1 MDDGLTRMDETGD
14 GFSPAC
20 GEQQGLLPA
29 GFGDGELAFRES
41 GGSCAGLLRGGRT
54 SLCSGDADS
63 RHGGLVSAEGVAFGE
78 ESHHILLAV
87 GTSVQLVGHIG
98 QTCRH
103 AAQQHFDVQRV
114 FLDHRARAVRVSQG
128 HAGHVPPAAGSQRGG
143 DVAVRV
149 GDQFVDQRGRHHMR
163 HVGDHRRGLVMR
175 FVVHD
180 DDAVADVLGDHRGD
194 VEEAAVVRGLVH
206 GDGP

>member
-1 MDDGLTRMDETGD
+1 MA
-14 GFSPAC
+14 SPRRAENSRVC
-20 GEQQGLLPA
+20 CPA

-41 GGSCAGLLRGGRT
+41 GGSCAGLRRSGGRT
-54 SLCSGDADS
+54 VLCSGDAGMC
-63 RHGGLVSAEGVAFGE
+63 HGGLVPAEGVAFGE
-78 ESHHILLAV
+78 ESHHILLAG

-103 AAQQHFDVQRV
+103 AAQQRFDVQRV
-114 FLDHRARAVRVSQG
+114 FLDHRARAVRVGQG
-128 HAGHVPPAAGSQRGG
+128 HAGHVPPAAGGQRGG

-149 GDQFVDQRGRHHMR
+149 GDSSLISAVDTTCGMWEIIAAALSC
-163 HVGDHRRGLVMR
+163 VSSSTTMTP
-175 FVVHD
+175 
-180 DDAVADVLGDHRGD
+180 VADVLGDHRGD